1 LLSNFQFRGSIYL
14 LMFLIKILL
23 SPFSF
28 LYLLITSFRNHLYN
42 IGYTRS
48 FKFDTKIIAV
58 GNLTVGGTGKTPHV
72 EYLIRLLKD
81 SYKIATLSRGYGR
94 KTKGILIADDKATAS
109 TLGDEPMQFYK
120 KFSSDVSV
128 VVGEERA
135 LAIPTILFE
144 KPDTQVILL
153 DDAYQHRKV
162 IPDLNILLTDY
173 NRPFYED
180 SILPG
185 GRLRESRSGAK
196 RADLV
201 IVSKCPANLD
211 EEKRNEI
218 ISKIKRYSSATA
230 PIFFTGISYKEPCS
244 VFGNSVETI
253 KKIILFSGIVKT
265 KGLKAEVEKNY
276 ELLKFFEYPDH
287 YEYSEK
293 DFKKM
298 ANYYAE
304 NYKEGLALLTTEKD
318 MVKIISHPQRDL
330 LENLP
335 LYYLPIEVFFLRD
348 KEKFDALVLN
358 SLNNLS

>member
-1 LLSNFQFRGSIYL
+1 
-14 LMFLIKILL
+14 MFLIKILL
-23 SPFSF
+23 SPFSV

-48 FKFDTKIIAV
+48 FKFNTRIIAV

-72 EYLIRLLKD
+72 EYLIRLLKG

-120 KFSSDVSV
+120 KFSPDISV

-162 IPDLNILLTDY
+162 TPDLNILLTDY
-173 NRPFYED
+173 NRPFYKD
-180 SILPG
+180 SVLPG

-196 RADLV
+196 RADV
-201 IVSKCPANLD
+201 IIVSKCPATIGQ
-211 EEKRNEI
+211 EERTKI
-218 ISKIKRYSSATA
+218 IKEIKRYSSATA
-230 PIFFTGISYKEPCS
+230 PVFFTGIAYKEPRS

-253 KKIILFSGIVKT
+253 KKIILFSGIAKAA
-265 KGLKAEVEKNY
+265 GLKAELEKNY
-276 ELLKFFEYPDH
+276 ELVKFFEYPDH
-287 YEYSEK
+287 YNYTAT

-298 ANYYAE
+298 ADCYAE

-335 LYYLPIEVFFLRD
+335 LYYLPIEVFFLSD
-348 KEKFDALVLN
+348 KEKFDTLILN